1 MYIEA
6 TCIFQ
11 HRDVI
16 YHLIFDD
23 YIKQE
28 HGKVYKR
35 KQQKRFR
42 ILYEDK
48 DQRLQA
54 LSGEKFYA
62 ESYKHLMLD
71 IVSKYHMTK
80 FPT

>member
-1 MYIEA
+1 MHIEA
-6 TCIFQ
+6 IRIFP
-11 HRDVI
+11 HRCVT
-16 YHLIFDD
+16 YHLFFVDF
-23 YIKQE
+23 IKQE

-42 ILYEDK
+42 IMYEDK
-48 DQRLQA
+48 DQRLLA
-54 LSGEKFYA
+54 LSSESFYA